1 MNNKGQSLVLFV
13 LLIPLLFMILYMV
26 YEISLMVKLK
36 EEIDNI
42 NYLVINF
49 NLDKIEEDNIET
61 KIKDMI
67 IKNKSDV
74 FISLVEIKDNK
85 LYITLEDKL
94 DNKIFS
100 DMEIFR
106 VKSSYVGYIENNKK
120 IIERAK

>member
-49 NLDKIEEDNIET
+49 NLDKIEDDNIET

-94 DNKIFS
+94 DNKIFNN
-100 DMEIFR
+100 MEIFR
-106 VKSSYVGYIENNKK
+106 VKSSYVGYIEDNKK